1 MRTFV
6 ILWDSKNCVNKNY
19 GFRSYRMIYFGFN
32 LKKKL
37 TAIRGVGWYFR
48 DFLKIRKQLKQQ
60 SDFQISSLYP
70 ILSDKFDQ
78 AGVMKGHYF
87 HQDLL
92 IAKKIHQSA
101 PKKHVD
107 IGSRIDGFV
116 AHVAIFREIEIFDIR
131 NMESNVE
138 NVVFKQADLSTRDFG
153 LENYT
158 DSISSLHA
166 IEHFGLGRYGD
177 SIDLNGHIKAIE
189 NIYKCLKPGGIFYFS
204 VPIGPQRIEFNAH
217 RVFSVSY
224 LLNLFREK
232 YDLVSFS
239 FVNDAGDLILNQ
251 PTDKP
256 EEVSGNF
263 GCVHGCG
270 IFELR
275 KK

>member
-1 MRTFV
+1 
-6 ILWDSKNCVNKNY
+6 
-19 GFRSYRMIYFGFN
+19 MIYFGFN
-32 LKKKL
+32 LKKRL
-37 TAIRGVGWYFR
+37 SVMRGVGWYFR

-92 IAKKIHQSA
+92 IAKKIYQNA

-131 NMESNVE
+131 NMESDVE
-138 NVVFKQADLSTRDFG
+138 NIVFKKADLSARDFG

-177 SIDLNGHIKAIE
+177 SIDVNGHIKAIE
-189 NIYKCLKPGGIFYFS
+189 NIYKCLKPGGIFHFS

-217 RVFSVSY
+217 RIFSVSY

-239 FVNDAGDLILNQ
+239 FVNDAGNLILNQ

-256 EEVSGNF
+256 EEVTANF

>member
-1 MRTFV
+1 
-6 ILWDSKNCVNKNY
+6 
-19 GFRSYRMIYFGFN
+19 MIYFGFN

-37 TAIRGVGWYFR
+37 SAILGVGWFFR

-78 AGVMKGHYF
+78 AGVMKGPYF

-92 IAKKIHQSA
+92 IAKKIYQNA

-131 NMESNVE
+131 NMESSVE
-138 NVVFKQADLSTRDFG
+138 NVAFKQADLIAGDFG

-177 SIDLNGHIKAIE
+177 LIDVNGHIKAIE
-189 NIYKCLKPGGIFYFS
+189 NIYKCLKPGGVFYFS

-224 LLNLFREK
+224 LLNLFRGK

>member
-1 MRTFV
+1 MK
-6 ILWDSKNCVNKNY
+6 IELNSLL
-19 GFRSYRMIYFGFN
+19 GFN
-32 LKKKL
+32 LRQKL
-37 TAIRGVGWYFR
+37 SAMRGLRWYFS
-48 DFLKIRKQLKQQ
+48 DLLKIRKQLKRQ

-92 IAKKIHQSA
+92 VAKKIYQNA

-138 NVVFKQADLSTRDFG
+138 NVVFKQADLSARDFG

-177 SIDLNGHIKAIE
+177 PIDVNGHIKAIE
-189 NIYKCLKPGGIFYFS
+189 NIWKCLKPGGVFYFS
-204 VPIGPQRIEFNAH
+204 VPIGLQRIEFNAH
-217 RVFSVSY
+217 RFFSVSY
-224 LLNLFREK
+224 LLNLFSEQ

-239 FVNDAGDLILNQ
+239 FVDDAGDLILNQ
-251 PTDKP
+251 PIDKC
-256 EEVSGNF
+256 EEIKRNF
-263 GCVHGCG
+263 GCNHGCG

>member
-1 MRTFV
+1 
-6 ILWDSKNCVNKNY
+6 
-19 GFRSYRMIYFGFN
+19 MIYFGFN
-32 LKKKL
+32 LKKWL
-37 TAIRGVGWYFR
+37 SVMRAVMRLSVMRGVGWYFR

-92 IAKKIHQSA
+92 IAKKIYQNA

-116 AHVAIFREIEIFDIR
+116 AHVVIFREIEIFDIR

-138 NVVFKQADLSTRDFG
+138 NIVFKKADLSARDFG

-177 SIDLNGHIKAIE
+177 SIDVNGHIKAIE
-189 NIYKCLKPGGIFYFS
+189 NIYKCLKPGGIFHFS

-217 RVFSVSY
+217 RIFSVSY

-239 FVNDAGDLILNQ
+239 FVNDAGNLILNQ

-256 EEVSGNF
+256 EEVTANF

>member
-1 MRTFV
+1 
-6 ILWDSKNCVNKNY
+6 
-19 GFRSYRMIYFGFN
+19 
-32 LKKKL
+32 
-37 TAIRGVGWYFR
+37 
-48 DFLKIRKQLKQQ
+48 
-60 SDFQISSLYP
+60 
-70 ILSDKFDQ
+70 
-78 AGVMKGHYF
+78 MKGHYF

-92 IAKKIHQSA
+92 VVKKIYQNA

-116 AHVAIFREIEIFDIR
+116 AHVVIFREIEIFDIR
-131 NMESNVE
+131 NRNMESNVE
-138 NVVFKQADLSTRDFG
+138 NVAFKQADLIARDFG

-158 DSISSLHA
+158 GSISSLHA

-177 SIDLNGHIKAIE
+177 SIDVNGHIKAIE
-189 NIYKCLKPGGIFYFS
+189 NIYKCLKPGGVFYFS
-204 VPIGPQRIEFNAH
+204 VPIDPQRIEFNAY
-217 RVFSVSY
+217 RIFSVSY

-251 PTDKP
+251 PTDKY

-270 IFELR
+270 IFDLR

>member
-1 MRTFV
+1 MKLMKIEVRPLV
-6 ILWDSKNCVNKNY
+6 HLLL
-19 GFRSYRMIYFGFN
+19 GFN
-32 LKKKL
+32 LRKKL
-37 TAIRGVGWYFR
+37 SIMRGMGWYFS
-48 DFLKIRKQLKQQ
+48 DLFKIRKQLKQQ
-60 SDFQISSLYP
+60 SNFQVSSLYP
-70 ILSDKFDQ
+70 ILSDKFDH

-92 IAKKIHQSA
+92 IAKKIYQNG

-107 IGSRIDGFV
+107 IGSRIDGFI
-116 AHVAIFREIEIFDIR
+116 AHVAVFREVEVFDIR
-131 NMESNVE
+131 GMESDVGNVI
-138 NVVFKQADLSTRDFG
+138 FKQADLSARDFD

-177 SIDLNGHIKAIE
+177 SIDVNGHIKAIE
-189 NIYKCLKPGGIFYFS
+189 NIWKCLKPGGVFYFS

-217 RVFSVSY
+217 RIFSVSY
-224 LLNLFREK
+224 LLNLFSEK

-239 FVNDAGDLILNQ
+239 FVDDAGDLILNQ
-251 PTDKP
+251 PIDKF
-256 EEVSGNF
+256 EEINSNF
-263 GCVHGCG
+263 SCNYGCG